1 MRRELNRT
9 KVDVADLRR
18 RAGERE
24 ELHVERTFDD
34 LRVGDVAV
42 PDDAPVVVDLVL
54 ESVQGGVEAI
64 GRVATRWAGPCR
76 RCLDP
81 IEGDLDVEVRELFA
95 DRPVEGE
102 TYPIDHDTIELVP
115 LIREAVLLSLPLA
128 PLCREDCPG
137 PHPEAFPVVT
147 APEEDDEPAEPP
159 RDPRWAALDVLRAE
173 LEDAEADAQAD
184 SRPDDPVG

>member
-9 KVDVADLRR
+9 RVDVGDLRR
-18 RAGERE
+18 RLGERE
-24 ELHVERTFDD
+24 ELHIERTFDD
-34 LRVGDVAV
+34 LRVGDVAL
-42 PDDAPVVVDLVL
+42 PDDQPVVVDLVL
-54 ESVQGGVEAI
+54 ESVQGGVEAA
-64 GRVATRWAGPCR
+64 GAVATRWAGPCR

-81 IEGDLDVEVRELFA
+81 IEGDLEVEVRELFV
-95 DRPVEGE
+95 DRAVEGE

-137 PHPEAFPVVT
+137 PDPEAFPVGS
-147 APEEDDEPAEPP
+147 APDEDEVPDEPP
-159 RDPRWAALDVLRAE
+159 RDPRWAALDVLRAD
-173 LEDAEADAQAD
+173 LEDAEAD